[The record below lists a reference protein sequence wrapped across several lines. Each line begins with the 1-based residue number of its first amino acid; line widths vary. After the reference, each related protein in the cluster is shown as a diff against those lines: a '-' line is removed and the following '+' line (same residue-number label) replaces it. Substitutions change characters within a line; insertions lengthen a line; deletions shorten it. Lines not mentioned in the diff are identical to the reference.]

1 MIDGEAKI
9 GPFLAMMVVAGGM
22 IGSGVYLLPASLAA
36 FGSISILGW
45 LLAILG
51 SALLAGVYSALAIL
65 RPGEA
70 GLFSHIQD
78 ALGPGVG
85 FVAGLLYWF
94 PVASVPI
101 ALAVTGYLGFF
112 VPAVAS
118 GVGSTVTTLAVIWL
132 ILAVNYVGPR
142 FVSRFSGWTLFIGL
156 APILLVAIAGWFFFS
171 PAVFAASWNVTGHS
185 ALDVVPASA
194 VQAFWAL
201 VGLEYAAIVAP
212 MVRDPARNV
221 PIATFG
227 GLAIAAVVYLSAS
240 AVIMGLMPASE
251 LVRSS
256 APFADAAR
264 PWIGGGVAAVIAL
277 CAMLKAAGAL
287 GSSNMALME
296 AGECGPVS
304 GHLFPGRPPRTTVRP
319 PAISFVIFGVIMS
332 LAVVLSASPIL
343 SRQFTVVTNVIVVI
357 ETLVYL
363 CACLALI
370 RFSGLAPAPWRWP
383 LRATAAGGGVFCVAI
398 VAASERDLLIWSV
411 AAVAMAAAIYLG
423 VSARRRAVR
432 PAAGLP

>member
-1 MIDGEAKI
+1 MIDGQAKI

-101 ALAVTGYLGFF
+101 ALALTGYLSFF
-112 VPAVAS
+112 IPSVAS
-118 GVGSTVTTLAVIWL
+118 GTASTLTTLAVIWL
-132 ILAVNYVGPR
+132 LLGVNYVGPK

-156 APILLVAIAGWFFFS
+156 APILLVAIGGWFFFK
-171 PAVFAASWNVTGHS
+171 PTVFAASWNVTGRG
-185 ALDVVPASA
+185 ALAVVPASA

-212 MVRDPARNV
+212 MVRDPTRNV

-227 GLAIAAVVYLSAS
+227 GLGIAAVVYLSAS
-240 AVIMGLMPASE
+240 AAIMGLLPASV
-251 LVRSS
+251 LVKSN

-264 PWIGGGVAAVIAL
+264 PWIGAGIAAVIAL

-287 GSSNMALME
+287 GSSNLALME
-296 AGECGPVS
+296 AGECEAVS

-319 PAISFVIFGVIMS
+319 PAISFIIFGVIMS
-332 LAVVLSASPIL
+332 AAVILSASPLL
-343 SRQFTVVTNVIVVI
+343 SRQFTMVTNVIVVI

-370 RFSGLAPAPWRWP
+370 RFCRLAPKAWRWG
-383 LRATAAGGGVFCVAI
+383 LRLTAAGGAIFCVAI
-398 VAASERDLLIWSV
+398 IAASERDLLIWSA
-411 AAVAMAAAIYLG
+411 AAVAIAAGIYHGALL
-423 VSARRRAVR
+423 RRRSVSPATPR
-432 PAAGLP
+432 P